1 MAVSAWADDGHKTKS
16 KQEIKSGL
24 TLGTD
29 EMGLAQGPAKGRGS
43 GGSIF
48 DYSKFVKAKSALI
61 GEIQNT

>member
-1 MAVSAWADDGHKTKS
+1 MTERGDGHKTKS

-48 DYSKFVKAKSALI
+48 DHSKFVKAKSA
-61 GEIQNT
+61 T